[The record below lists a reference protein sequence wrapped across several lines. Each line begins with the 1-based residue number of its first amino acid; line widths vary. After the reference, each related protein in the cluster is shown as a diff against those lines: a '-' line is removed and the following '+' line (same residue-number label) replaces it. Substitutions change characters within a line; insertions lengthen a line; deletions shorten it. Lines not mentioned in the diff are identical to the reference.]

1 MINKRNAV
9 IGILAL
15 VVVCGIAAAAIT
27 YDWGTDGG
35 PTAVPFGLDEN
46 GELQDNSINYQM
58 FEVWGPVLLILGTL
72 MFGAIIAGVCISK
85 EEEKK
90 KEGEE

>member
-1 MINKRNAV
+1 MNKRNAM
-9 IGILAL
+9 IGIVAFIAF
-15 VVVCGIAAAAIT
+15 CGIAAGAIT

-35 PTAVPFGLDEN
+35 PTAVPFGLDGN
-46 GELQDNSINYQM
+46 GDLQVNSINYQM

-90 KEGEE
+90 EGEE